1 MVYSE
6 KNIWHQNMYLL
17 IFKSS
22 VDYSAIWLPSLREAI
37 IRPLRVPEGTR
48 YPFFKIT
55 TRTLLE
61 KIYYPAG

>member
-22 VDYSAIWLPSLREAI
+22 VDFSAIWLPSLREAI
-37 IRPLRVPEGTR
+37 NDGPSYVEWQIFDEV
-48 YPFFKIT
+48 IS
-55 TRTLLE
+55 
-61 KIYYPAG
+61 